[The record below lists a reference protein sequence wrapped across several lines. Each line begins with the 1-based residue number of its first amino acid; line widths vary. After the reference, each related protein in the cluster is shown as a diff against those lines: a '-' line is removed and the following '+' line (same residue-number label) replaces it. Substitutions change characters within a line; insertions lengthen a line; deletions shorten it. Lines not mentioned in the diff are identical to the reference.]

1 MISLSL
7 YIERVIEYAPRL
19 FESLYETGIM
29 MVFAMVA
36 AILLGLPLGTLLF
49 LTSRNKPMDNK
60 ILYQVASVFVNI
72 VRSFPFL
79 LLVVVMQPLIRFFYG
94 RATGDPVAASFP
106 MMLIA
111 IALYARFVEQSLHDV
126 PKGVMEMAESMG
138 ATTTQ
143 LVWKFLY
150 VEARSSLIIGFTTAF
165 VSFISYSTIMGVVGG
180 GGIAQRLGRGG
191 HLVAPGGILRGHR
204 QRVGQ
209 KHRAGGGSAQLEP
222 GVRILLLHQ
231 HRLLLARHGGAATGD
246 HGLQHLARGG
256 RNLHP
261 GSLSLRQRGHGRIQ
275 RLGS

>member
-1 MISLSL
+1 
-7 YIERVIEYAPRL
+7 
-19 FESLYETGIM
+19 
-29 MVFAMVA
+29 
-36 AILLGLPLGTLLF
+36 
-49 LTSRNKPMDNK
+49 MDNK

-126 PKGVMEMAESMG
+126 PKGVMETAESMG

-180 GGIAQRLGRGG
+180 GGIGDFAIRYGYQRYETDVMYTAIVVIIIFVILAQWFG
-191 HLVAPGGILRGHR
+191 LRIAR
-204 QRVGQ
+204 QLD
-209 KHRAGGGSAQLEP
+209 KK
-222 GVRILLLHQ
+222 
-231 HRLLLARHGGAATGD
+231 
-246 HGLQHLARGG
+246 
-256 RNLHP
+256 
-261 GSLSLRQRGHGRIQ
+261 
-275 RLGS
+275 